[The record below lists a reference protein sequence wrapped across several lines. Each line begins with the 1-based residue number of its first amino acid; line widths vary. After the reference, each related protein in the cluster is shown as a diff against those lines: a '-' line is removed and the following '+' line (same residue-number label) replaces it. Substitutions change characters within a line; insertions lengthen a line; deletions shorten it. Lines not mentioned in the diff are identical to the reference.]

1 MANKSFGTKQLDLT
15 GASGSPIITSPS
27 DLSINATTVAI
38 STNIS
43 VGGYFASNVNV
54 GAGYSVGIGTTIPT
68 AAIEVRGDIRLR
80 RTTSDD
86 GGIFFGAT
94 DNNFIFG
101 SDTDDLLTFATNGS
115 EKFRITTEGNI
126 GINTSSPNIGGLNA
140 DARVLTLS
148 GPKRGIIELRGE
160 ISSADSIG
168 GIRFLRQDSVEAEI
182 LSSTDDGTNGNL
194 RFETNG
200 SEGLR
205 ITNSGRVGIM
215 ETSPQSPLQVKGGIR
230 SAQTPENGHIDLKHD
245 GTNGSLT
252 STYGNFLLYSQ
263 AGDFIF
269 HTTDSNTEKVRIGST
284 GNVGIG
290 TDDPITLLDVVGP
303 SVIANLRSTNNDY
316 VLQMQGNNA
325 TNKVFFGTT
334 NANDFLL
341 ANESGG
347 AGVEERLRIDAKG
360 QITSKGTTS
369 EFDGTGDINGLQMY
383 YETDSGQT
391 SIGSYSASG
400 STSLCFYTNKN
411 GAAAEKRMTIDF
423 DGNIGAPT
431 GTNIYSASDSRL
443 KKNVVTLDKGLS
455 EINSLRP
462 VSFNWIDGYCVEETD
477 ILYGF
482 LAQEVETVDSN
493 LTEKFASGSIE
504 VGETKIE
511 DVLRVKE
518 KQVIPLLVKAVQE
531 LSAKN
536 DALEARIAALEG

>member
-148 GPKRGIIELRGE
+148 GPKRGIIELQGE
-160 ISSADSIG
+160 TSSADLIG

-200 SEGLR
+200 SEKLR
-205 ITNSGRVGIM
+205 ITSEGKVGIGTDDPQRLLHLQSTGDTLARITSADGSAAYLELGDVSDPDGGKIVYDNGSNLTFYSASSERLRITDSGRVGIM

-230 SAQTPENGHIDLKHD
+230 SAQTPGNGHIDLKHD
-245 GTNGSLT
+245 GNNGSLT

-269 HTTDSNTEKVRIGST
+269 HTTDSNTEI
-284 GNVGIG
+284 
-290 TDDPITLLDVVGP
+290 
-303 SVIANLRSTNNDY
+303 
-316 VLQMQGNNA
+316 
-325 TNKVFFGTT
+325 
-334 NANDFLL
+334 
-341 ANESGG
+341 
-347 AGVEERLRIDAKG
+347 LRIDAKG

-391 SIGSYSASG
+391 SIGPYSATG